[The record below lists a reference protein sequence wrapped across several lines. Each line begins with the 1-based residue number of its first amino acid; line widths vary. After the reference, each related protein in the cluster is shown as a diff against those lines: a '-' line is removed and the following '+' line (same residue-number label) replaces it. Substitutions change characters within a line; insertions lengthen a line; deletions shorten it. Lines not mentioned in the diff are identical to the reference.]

1 MFRDERPIK
10 LSSTRFK
17 QELERRADGGLMR
30 DTELRVSV
38 ECGVVVSNRFVCG
51 FEGEGWHRV
60 CYGEWGLIRGCLAQI
75 GLSLDSRFFRSALS
89 ESADYYCESLH

>member
-17 QELERRADGGLMR
+17 QELERRANSGLMR
-30 DTELRVSV
+30 DTESSVSI

-51 FEGEGWHRV
+51 FESEGRHCGFR
-60 CYGEWGLIRGCLAQI
+60 ERFPF
-75 GLSLDSRFFRSALS
+75 LSPFEI
-89 ESADYYCESLH
+89 ES